1 MAIKAL
7 RMICNTGLKE
17 TVDMLDVCS
26 ASKPLVLFISAD
38 RDISEATKMLD
49 EHYACYKLELL
60 KVVR

>member
-1 MAIKAL
+1 
-7 RMICNTGLKE
+7 MICNTGLKE